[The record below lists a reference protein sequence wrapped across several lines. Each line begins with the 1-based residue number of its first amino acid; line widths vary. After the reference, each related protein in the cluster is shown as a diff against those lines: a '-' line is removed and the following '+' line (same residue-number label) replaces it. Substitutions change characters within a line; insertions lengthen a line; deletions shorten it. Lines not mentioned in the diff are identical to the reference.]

1 MHNSLKQAAANAPAS
16 SCVEIIAPLIIL
28 QAEDVDA
35 WEIKFAD
42 KHDCHNKGIVPWQSH
57 SHYLAFQIYIYC
69 AGC

>member
-57 SHYLAFQIYIYC
+57 SHYLAF
-69 AGC
+69 